1 VVGWLR
7 LNSQGVWATEW
18 YSLSNNA
25 DATWNSQSV
34 AAFVNS
40 FDCLVGHFLTAC
52 VILHALGVGHSTQP
66 GGGSEFYKWHLNVDG

>member
-1 VVGWLR
+1 MAATR
-7 LNSQGVWATEW
+7 HSQGVWASEW
-18 YSLSNNA
+18 YAATNNA

-52 VILHALGVGHSTQP
+52 VIPHALGVGHSTQP
-66 GGGSEFYKWHLNVDG
+66 HLGVVPSSINGI